1 MLGPNITGSLN
12 MCDAY
17 FVGASGAFEMA
28 ETTNNYTYGD
38 AKRSHVFGAR
48 FSANKDSAMFGAADT
63 LQPTAFQILIIIKV
77 WQAGGWTVEFE

>member
-1 MLGPNITGSLN
+1 MLGQCPNITGSLN

-77 WQAGGWTVEFE
+77 

>member
-1 MLGPNITGSLN
+1 MLGFDPNITGSIN
-12 MCDAY
+12 VCDAY

-48 FSANKDSAMFGAADT
+48 FSANKNSAMFGAANT
-63 LQPTAFQILIIIKV
+63 LQPSAFQALIIIKV
-77 WQAGGWTVEFE
+77 